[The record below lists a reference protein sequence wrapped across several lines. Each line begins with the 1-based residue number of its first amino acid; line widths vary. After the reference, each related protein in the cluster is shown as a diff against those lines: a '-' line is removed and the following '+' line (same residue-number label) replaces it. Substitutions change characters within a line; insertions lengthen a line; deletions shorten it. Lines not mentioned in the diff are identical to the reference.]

1 MYDCEEHEYDGIMEP
16 DFFKI
21 FAQECEPRLDE
32 IRQLSGE
39 EREKAIS
46 DFADKCLVRFDAAPI
61 NTKSAMEELI
71 RTSL

>member
-1 MYDCEEHEYDGIMEP
+1 MMCP
-16 DFFKI
+16 DFLDT
-21 FAQECEPRLDE
+21 FAQVCEPRLNE

-46 DFADKCLVRFDAAPI
+46 DFADECLVRFDAAPI
-61 NTKSAMEELI
+61 NTKSAMEDLI